1 MNIGLVFGVI
11 VAMMLMGYII
21 VFGYQQITNMQLLQE
36 QAQLKKSI
44 EELTTAVE
52 RVHSL
57 SGETSEP
64 FTLTFP
70 GSVSKVCFMPA
81 YRGERISMKK
91 SRLSTDFRNLIEGT
105 AQERFQLSNLLLEMR
120 IAPNPDGYGD
130 IDKNQTLLV
139 FFQGTM
145 VPIFEEIPH
154 LGPTKKAGRS
164 GPEVLCVKPRTK
176 VWLQRKFDET
186 GAWVDVESS

>member
-1 MNIGLVFGVI
+1 MNVGLIFGVI
-11 VAMMLMGYII
+11 VAMMLMGMII

-36 QAQLKKSI
+36 QAIIKKSI

-70 GSVSKVCFMPA
+70 ASVSKVCFLPA
-81 YRGERISMKK
+81 YRGERISMKR
-91 SRLSTDFRNLIEGT
+91 SRLATDLRNLIGGT
-105 AQERFQLSNLLLEMR
+105 AQERYQLSNLLLEMR
-120 IAPNPDGYGD
+120 IAPNPDGFGD

-139 FFQGTM
+139 FFQSTII
-145 VPIFEEIPH
+145 PIFEQIPH
-154 LGPTKKAGRS
+154 LEPAKKAGLS
-164 GPEVLCVKPRTK
+164 GPEVLCVEPRIK
-176 VWLQRKFDET
+176 IWLQRKFDET